1 MLTRTARQ
9 LILRNPSQYAA
20 LRLQAQNFKLTT
32 ESEQKQQQQQQNTT
46 AETSS
51 TTTTAGVDEL
61 KQAKEKLTKYE
72 TDLAE
77 LKDKY
82 LRAMAE
88 TENTRIRMRKEIDS
102 VKIYGIQGFCKDL
115 LEVADVLNLAIVN
128 TDPNQKKDQQQTAS
142 AGDAQLQLQ
151 SMHKG
156 LIMTET
162 CLLKIFEKHGL
173 ARIMPKEGDK
183 FDPNLHEAIFRI
195 PIEGKESGTVNVLTK
210 IGFKLHERVIR
221 AAQVG
226 VIQ

>member
-1 MLTRTARQ
+1 MLTRTARH
-9 LILRNPSQYAA
+9 LILNNPSRFVS
-20 LRLQAQNFKLTT
+20 LRLRQSLNFAT
-32 ESEQKQQQQQQNTT
+32 ESEQKPQGSETTEQSPQQS
-46 AETSS
+46 AS
-51 TTTTAGVDEL
+51 DEQL
-61 KQAKEKLTKYE
+61 KQAKEKLAKYE
-72 TDLAE
+72 SDLAD

-88 TENTRIRMRKEIDS
+88 TENTRIRMRKETEN

-128 TDPNQKKDQQQTAS
+128 TDPKKSGVENSQVELKQQLNA
-142 AGDAQLQLQ
+142 
-151 SMHKG
+151 MHNG

-173 ARIMPKEGDK
+173 SRIMPKEGER
-183 FDPNLHEAIFRI
+183 FDPNLHEAIFRL
-195 PIEGKESGTVNVLTK
+195 PIEGKESGTVNVMTK

-226 VIQ
+226 VVQ